1 MSDLECEAGEVDCWN
16 KMEIKSKLLTISSQI
31 FESEFVFKGAALKL
45 FKNIGPLSKTFNR
58 CRLRVSAFLNLD
70 EST

>member
-31 FESEFVFKGAALKL
+31 FESEFVFKGSALKL
-45 FKNIGPLSKTFNR
+45 FKNIGPLSKTCNR
-58 CRLRVSAFLNLD
+58 CRLCVSMLLNLD
-70 EST
+70 VST